1 MTSVVPTAPQNA
13 SALAAEVRLFIRFRR
28 KLRQPPPRPDCG
40 LRHSAATPTLIL
52 QPCDFTLIIRTTM
65 ALPAH
70 DSVDD
75 DLAQI
80 EKDIRQLKIEY
91 EMYFAG
97 GRKRP
102 PADTQWRV
110 DTMIKRYNDR
120 SAEMNSGQRFH
131 LTNLTS
137 TYAKYQE
144 MWRKKLMAKETGTT
158 QRHYGSAARA
168 IEAERSRVQ
177 SEVQRNVRER
187 EALRNPRPAQ
197 TAPEPEIEIDGAAP
211 LSPAA
216 AAEARAAE
224 LRAQRRALNLTD
236 PVKDVGKVR
245 ELYDVLVETR
255 IKNGEGTNNPSLA
268 DFERFVQKKTEEL
281 QRKGGKEIGYSVG
294 VENGKVKLKARII
307 R

>member
-1 MTSVVPTAPQNA
+1 MQKTGWQPFATLRINRRYGDLGRLGGTAELWFA
-13 SALAAEVRLFIRFRR
+13 AL
-28 KLRQPPPRPDCG
+28 G
-40 LRHSAATPTLIL
+40 ATRALIL
-52 QPCDFTLIIRTTM
+52 GAGNFTLVIRTSM

-70 DSVDD
+70 NSVDD

-144 MWRKKLMAKETGTT
+144 MWRKKLMQKESGST
-158 QRHYGSAARA
+158 QRHFGSAARA
-168 IEAERSRVQ
+168 IAAERARVQ
-177 SEVQRNVRER
+177 ADIQRNMRER
-187 EALRNPRPAQ
+187 DALRNPRP
-197 TAPEPEIEIDGAAP
+197 APEPEIEIDAVTAP
-211 LSPAA
+211 APAA
-216 AAEARAAE
+216 AADARAAE
-224 LRAQRRALNLTD
+224 LRAQRRAMNLSD
-236 PVKDVGKVR
+236 PVREMGKVR
-245 ELYDVLVETR
+245 QLYDMLVETR
-255 IKNGEGTNNPSLA
+255 ITNGEGTNTPSLA
-268 DFERFVQKKTEEL
+268 DFERFVKKKTEEL
-281 QRKGGKEIGYSVG
+281 QKNGRKEVEYSVG
-294 VENGKVKLKARII
+294 IENGKVKLKARVK
-307 R
+307 

>member
-1 MTSVVPTAPQNA
+1 VTT
-13 SALAAEVRLFIRFRR
+13 
-28 KLRQPPPRPDCG
+28 G
-40 LRHSAATPTLIL
+40 LRFAAPWSTQTLIL
-52 QPCDFTLIIRTTM
+52 NPADFTLIPRPTM

-70 DSVDD
+70 TTVDD

-144 MWRKKLMAKETGTT
+144 MWRKKLAAKEGGIT

-168 IEAERSRVQ
+168 IEAERARVQ
-177 SEVQRNVRER
+177 TEVQKNVRER
-187 EALRNPRPAQ
+187 EALRNPRPAPQ
-197 TAPEPEIEIDGAAP
+197 VPVPEIEVDGATP
-211 LSPAA
+211 VSPAA

-236 PVKDVGKVR
+236 PVRDVGKVR
-245 ELYDVLVETR
+245 ELYDMLVETR
-255 IKNGEGTNNPSLA
+255 IKNGEGTNNPSLV
-268 DFERFVQKKTEEL
+268 DFEKFVQKKTEEL

-294 VENGKVKLKARII
+294 IENGKVKLKARII

>member
-1 MTSVVPTAPQNA
+1 MALGLR
-13 SALAAEVRLFIRFRR
+13 LAARWVTL
-28 KLRQPPPRPDCG
+28 
-40 LRHSAATPTLIL
+40 ALIL
-52 QPCDFTLIIRTTM
+52 RLCDFTLEVRTLM

-70 DSVDD
+70 TSVDD

-144 MWRKKLMAKETGTT
+144 MWRKKLAAKETGST

-168 IEAERSRVQ
+168 IEAERARVQ
-177 SEVQRNVRER
+177 AEAQKLMNERHARLNRREVS
-187 EALRNPRPAQ
+187 
-197 TAPEPEIEIDGAAP
+197 PEPEIEIDAVP
-211 LSPAA
+211 PAA

-224 LRAQRRALNLTD
+224 LREQRRAMNLSD
-236 PVKDVGKVR
+236 PVREVGKVR

-255 IKNGEGTNNPSLA
+255 IRNGEGTNNPSLA
-268 DFERFVQKKTEEL
+268 DFEKFVQKKTEEL
-281 QRKGGKEIGYSVG
+281 QRKGGREIGYSVG
-294 VENGKVKLKARII
+294 IENGKVKLKARII

>member
-1 MTSVVPTAPQNA
+1 
-13 SALAAEVRLFIRFRR
+13 
-28 KLRQPPPRPDCG
+28 
-40 LRHSAATPTLIL
+40 
-52 QPCDFTLIIRTTM
+52 M
-65 ALPAH
+65 ALPLPPH
-70 DSVDD
+70 DSVDE

-110 DTMIKRYNDR
+110 DSMIKRYNDR

-144 MWRKKLMAKETGTT
+144 MWRKKLLQKETGST
-158 QRHYGSAARA
+158 QRHFGSAARA
-168 IEAERSRVQ
+168 IAAERARVQ
-177 SEVQRNVRER
+177 SEVQRNLRER
-187 EALRNPRPAQ
+187 ETLRNPRATQ
-197 TAPEPEIEIDGAAP
+197 PEPQPEIEIDSVPAGAP
-211 LSPAA
+211 IS
-216 AAEARAAE
+216 AEARAAE
-224 LRAQRRALNLTD
+224 LRAQRRAMNLSD
-236 PVKDVGKVR
+236 PVREVGKVR

-268 DFERFVQKKTEEL
+268 DFERFVKKKTEEL
-281 QRKGGKEIGYSVG
+281 QKKGGREIEYSVG
-294 VENGKVKLKARII
+294 IENGKVKLKARVK
-307 R
+307 

>member
-1 MTSVVPTAPQNA
+1 LR
-13 SALAAEVRLFIRFRR
+13 LAARWVTL
-28 KLRQPPPRPDCG
+28 
-40 LRHSAATPTLIL
+40 ALIL
-52 QPCDFTLIIRTTM
+52 PLCDFTLEVRTLM

-70 DSVDD
+70 NAVDD

-144 MWRKKLMAKETGTT
+144 MWRKKLAAKETGST

-168 IEAERSRVQ
+168 IEAERARVQ
-177 SEVQRNVRER
+177 AEAQKLMKERHARLNRREV
-187 EALRNPRPAQ
+187 
-197 TAPEPEIEIDGAAP
+197 APEPEIEIDAVTVAPPDAAI
-211 LSPAA
+211 
-216 AAEARAAE
+216 EARAAE
-224 LRAQRRALNLTD
+224 LRAQRRAMNLTD
-236 PVKDVGKVR
+236 PVREVGKVR

-255 IKNGEGTNNPSLA
+255 IRNGEGTNNPSLA
-268 DFERFVQKKTEEL
+268 DFERFVKKKTEEL
-281 QRKGGKEIGYSVG
+281 QKKGGREVEYSVG
-294 VENGKVKLKARII
+294 IENGKVKLKARVK
-307 R
+307 

>member
-1 MTSVVPTAPQNA
+1 
-13 SALAAEVRLFIRFRR
+13 
-28 KLRQPPPRPDCG
+28 
-40 LRHSAATPTLIL
+40 
-52 QPCDFTLIIRTTM
+52 M

-70 DSVDD
+70 NSVDD

-144 MWRKKLMAKETGTT
+144 MWRKKLMQKESGST
-158 QRHYGSAARA
+158 QRHFGSAARA
-168 IEAERSRVQ
+168 IAAERARVQ
-177 SEVQRNVRER
+177 ADIQRNMRER
-187 EALRNPRPAQ
+187 DALRNPRP
-197 TAPEPEIEIDGAAP
+197 APEPEIEIDAVTAP
-211 LSPAA
+211 APAA
-216 AAEARAAE
+216 AADARATE
-224 LRAQRRALNLTD
+224 LRAQRRAMNFSD
-236 PVKDVGKVR
+236 PVREMGKVR
-245 ELYDVLVETR
+245 QLYDMLVETR
-255 IKNGEGTNNPSLA
+255 ITNGEGTNTPSLA
-268 DFERFVQKKTEEL
+268 DFERFVKKKTEEL
-281 QRKGGKEIGYSVG
+281 QKNGRKEVEYSVG
-294 VENGKVKLKARII
+294 IENGKVKLKARVK
-307 R
+307 

>member
-1 MTSVVPTAPQNA
+1 MPQ
-13 SALAAEVRLFIRFRR
+13 
-28 KLRQPPPRPDCG
+28 QPI
-40 LRHSAATPTLIL
+40 HT
-52 QPCDFTLIIRTTM
+52 
-65 ALPAH
+65 
-70 DSVDD
+70 SVDD

-144 MWRKKLMAKETGTT
+144 MWRKKLMAKETGST

-168 IEAERSRVQ
+168 IEAERARVQ

-187 EALRNPRPAQ
+187 EALRNPRAAQ
-197 TAPEPEIEIDGAAP
+197 PEPEIEIDSATTP
-211 LSPAA
+211 TPAA
-216 AAEARAAE
+216 AAEARAAQ
-224 LRAQRRALNLTD
+224 LRDQRRALNLTD
-236 PVKDVGKVR
+236 PIKEVGKVR

-255 IKNGEGTNNPSLA
+255 IRNGEGTNNPSLA
-268 DFERFVQKKTEEL
+268 DFERFVKKKTEEL
-281 QRKGGKEIGYSVG
+281 QKKGGKEIEYSVG
-294 VENGKVKLKARII
+294 IENGKVKLKARMK
-307 R
+307 

>member
-1 MTSVVPTAPQNA
+1 MQFRPARGKPGIRRVGAAPILRLVA
-13 SALAAEVRLFIRFRR
+13 ALRIAALPVSA
-28 KLRQPPPRPDCG
+28 P
-40 LRHSAATPTLIL
+40 LIL
-52 QPCDFTLIIRTTM
+52 RLCDFTLKVRTLM
-65 ALPAH
+65 ALPGHNA
-70 DSVDD
+70 VDD

-110 DTMIKRYNDR
+110 DTLIKRYNDR

-144 MWRKKLMAKETGTT
+144 MWRKKLAAKETGAT

-168 IEAERSRVQ
+168 IEAERARVQ
-177 SEVQRNVRER
+177 AEAQKLMKER
-187 EALRNPRPAQ
+187 HARRNPRVE
-197 TAPEPEIEIDGAAP
+197 PEPEIEIDAVTVAPPDAAI
-211 LSPAA
+211 
-216 AAEARAAE
+216 EARAAE
-224 LRAQRRALNLTD
+224 LRAQRRAMNLTD
-236 PVKDVGKVR
+236 PVREVGKVR

-255 IKNGEGTNNPSLA
+255 IRNGEGTNNPSLA
-268 DFERFVQKKTEEL
+268 DFERFVKKKTEEL
-281 QRKGGKEIGYSVG
+281 QKKGGREVEYSVG
-294 VENGKVKLKARII
+294 IENGKVKLKARVK
-307 R
+307 

>member
-1 MTSVVPTAPQNA
+1 
-13 SALAAEVRLFIRFRR
+13 
-28 KLRQPPPRPDCG
+28 
-40 LRHSAATPTLIL
+40 
-52 QPCDFTLIIRTTM
+52 M

-110 DTMIKRYNDR
+110 DTMIKRYSDR

-131 LTNLTS
+131 LTNLSS

-144 MWRKKLMAKETGTT
+144 MWRKKLAQKESGQT
-158 QRHYGSAARA
+158 QRHFGSAARA
-168 IEAERSRVQ
+168 IAAERARVQ
-177 SEVQRNVRER
+177 ADVQRNLRER
-187 EALRNPRPAQ
+187 EARRNPRPE
-197 TAPEPEIEIDGAAP
+197 PEPEIEIDAAP
-211 LSPAA
+211 SAAPAPA

-224 LRAQRRALNLTD
+224 LRAQRRAMNLSD
-236 PVKDVGKVR
+236 PVREVSKVR
-245 ELYDVLVETR
+245 QLYDILVETR
-255 IKNGEGTNNPSLA
+255 ITNGEGTNNPSLA
-268 DFERFVQKKTEEL
+268 DFERFVKKKTEEL
-281 QRKGGKEIGYSVG
+281 QKKGGKEVEYSVG
-294 VENGKVKLKARII
+294 IENGKVKLKARVK
-307 R
+307 

>member
-1 MTSVVPTAPQNA
+1 
-13 SALAAEVRLFIRFRR
+13 
-28 KLRQPPPRPDCG
+28 
-40 LRHSAATPTLIL
+40 
-52 QPCDFTLIIRTTM
+52 M

-70 DSVDD
+70 NAVDD

-131 LTNLTS
+131 LNNLTS

-144 MWRKKLMAKETGTT
+144 MWRKKLAAKESGAT

-168 IEAERSRVQ
+168 IAAERARVQ
-177 SEVQRNVRER
+177 ADVQRLIRER
-187 EALRNPRPAQ
+187 EARKNPCVQ
-197 TAPEPEIEIDGAAP
+197 PEPEIEIDAATAAAP
-211 LSPAA
+211 VST
-216 AAEARAAE
+216 AEARTAE
-224 LRAQRRALNLTD
+224 LRAQRRAMNLSD
-236 PVKDVGKVR
+236 PVREVGKVR

-255 IKNGEGTNNPSLA
+255 IRNGEGTNNPSLA
-268 DFERFVQKKTEEL
+268 DFERFVKKKTEEL
-281 QRKGGKEIGYSVG
+281 QKKGGKEVEYSVG
-294 VENGKVKLKARII
+294 IENGKVKLKARVK
-307 R
+307 